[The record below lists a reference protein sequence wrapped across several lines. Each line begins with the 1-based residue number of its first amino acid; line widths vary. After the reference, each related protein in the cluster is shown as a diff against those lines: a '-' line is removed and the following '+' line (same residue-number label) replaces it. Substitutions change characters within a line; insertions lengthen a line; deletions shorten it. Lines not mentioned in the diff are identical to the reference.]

1 MCELVIKTAKQNGDL
16 MHNNCK
22 YFIYRGFEIIE
33 NPHSFNIYYENDKL
47 LKTVEKDK
55 VLNSQWSFEVAKG
68 IIDKYLKENR

>member
-33 NPHSFNIYYENDKL
+33 NPHSFNIYYEIVLDVKYYIFI
-47 LKTVEKDK
+47 TVLIYYWE
-55 VLNSQWSFEVAKG
+55 S
-68 IIDKYLKENR
+68 Y

>member
-16 MHNNCK
+16 MYNNCK

-47 LKTVEKDK
+47 LKIIPIDNNKSIKVVET
-55 VLNSQWSFEVAKG
+55 F
-68 IIDKYLKENR
+68 IDEHLRKEN